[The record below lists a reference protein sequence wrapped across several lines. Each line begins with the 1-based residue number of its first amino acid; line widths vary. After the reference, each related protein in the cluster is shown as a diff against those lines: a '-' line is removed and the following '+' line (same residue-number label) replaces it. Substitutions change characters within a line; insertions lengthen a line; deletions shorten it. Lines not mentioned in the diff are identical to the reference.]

1 MIVLSL
7 SRLSVLERAAKAYSE
22 GAVKEIEI
30 NAQRL
35 YPDGR
40 YPFVVSPEY
49 PLPLHLF
56 SPRLSAMLTKDED
69 HLDAMA
75 MWTRIT
81 ARENIIR
88 MITATDLERAAAESL
103 GKQFERA
110 YPIVKDSDLMKR
122 KQMIGYMIKVAME
135 CFGYLVYSSRML
147 VNTRRGDEHDDKRKS
162 NYFTTA
168 TRYALMSKKD
178 RNALLNLVDEEN
190 KAAFLSITD
199 SILKRNTEYQLRY
212 KIDDLSHWDSL

>member
-7 SRLSVLERAAKAYSE
+7 SRLSVLERAAKAYSK
-22 GAVKEIEI
+22 GDLGEIEM

-40 YPFVVSPEY
+40 YQFVVSPEF
-49 PLPLHLF
+49 PFPLHLF
-56 SPRLSAMLTKDED
+56 SPRLSAMLIKDED

-75 MWTRIT
+75 MWWRIT

-88 MITATDLERAAAESL
+88 MITATDLKRTAAESL

-110 YPIVKDSDLMKR
+110 YPFSKDSNPMKR

-135 CFGYLVYSSRML
+135 CFGYLVYSGRM
-147 VNTRRGDEHDDKRKS
+147 VVDTQRGGKQNDKRKS

-178 RNALLNLVDEEN
+178 RNALLNLVSEEN

-199 SILKRNTEYQLRY
+199 SILKGNTEYQLRY
-212 KIDDLSHWDSL
+212 KIDALSYWDSL

>member
-22 GAVKEIEI
+22 SNLGEIEM

-40 YPFVVSPEY
+40 YPFVVSPEF

-56 SPRLSAMLTKDED
+56 SPRLTAMLTKDED

-88 MITATDLERAAAESL
+88 MITATDLERTAAESL
-103 GKQFERA
+103 GKQFEKA
-110 YPIVKDSDLMKR
+110 YPIAKDIDLMKR

>member
-7 SRLSVLERAAKAYSE
+7 SRLSVLERAARAYSE
-22 GAVKEIEI
+22 GDLREIEI

-35 YPDGR
+35 YPDGN
-40 YPFVVSPEY
+40 YPFVVSPEFSF
-49 PLPLHLF
+49 PLHLF
-56 SPRLSAMLTKDED
+56 SPRLTAMLTKDED
-69 HLDAMA
+69 HLEAMA
-75 MWTRIT
+75 MWSRIT

-88 MITATDLERAAAESL
+88 MFTATELERTAAESL
-103 GKQFERA
+103 GKQFEVI
-110 YPIVKDSDLMKR
+110 YKKDTDDVKMKR
-122 KQMIGYMIKVAME
+122 KQMIGYMIKVVME

-178 RNALLNLVDEEN
+178 RNALLNLVDAEN

-199 SILKRNTEYQLRY
+199 SILKRQTEYQLRY
-212 KIDDLSHWDSL
+212 QIDVLTDWDSL